1 VTCLP
6 ALRRAPELE
15 TTMTRFRHGL
25 AALALLSGLPTAL
38 PAPGAPAEIVLTA
51 AQIQAL
57 GITTTA
63 PEPQSAGEI
72 ANLAAEVIVPNNQLF
87 VVSTPLPG
95 LVEAVLVAVNED
107 VRQGQL
113 LARMQSSALAEA
125 QRAYLQA
132 LTEVQL
138 ARANLDRDEKLA
150 AEGLIAESRLLST
163 KAAHVQA
170 SAMLAERRHALNLAG
185 MSDQAIAG
193 LQTGTAITSS
203 VSILAPATGV
213 VVEQMAQAG
222 QRLEA
227 FTPIYRIARLDPLW
241 LEVQVPLARAAGV
254 QVGAPV
260 RVPSV
265 DAAGKIISI
274 GRSVTPE
281 SQTIMLRALITR
293 NARRLRPGQYV
304 ETTVETSAGAGD
316 HWRVPNRALVR
327 HRDALLVFG
336 RTTRGFR
343 PVPVRVVSDGAR
355 ESIVAGPL
363 GGYAAIALDGVASLK
378 ARLLGLGDH

>member
-1 VTCLP
+1 
-6 ALRRAPELE
+6 
-15 TTMTRFRHGL
+15 MTRFRHGL

-170 SAMLAERRHALNLAG
+170 SAMLAERRHALKLAG